1 MRFKTSNPPA
11 CEIHDGKGEALNVSQ
26 GKLAPLPGTAPDGS
40 WRIGTIDR
48 DLADGRLAIC
58 AIVARPV
65 TSSVN
70 LKGSAG
76 GVLIGTGFFVI
87 KDGCFATAKHVALE
101 AQLSMSQAENSVGL
115 FYTLTNGLSI
125 FRPIWRFAIHPTAD
139 LAFGIPH
146 EIIDNETGKAFQS
159 KILSL
164 EPNSPGLGATV
175 STWAYPLHK
184 KEMGEGGE
192 ALHFQPDFYNGVLNE
207 LYDIRGPSTKLN
219 VPYYLT
225 SIHLH
230 GGSSGGPVFNE
241 RGHVF
246 GVASCS
252 YDGAEDVA
260 FVTPI
265 DPFFEI
271 EISDVDLKDGF
282 GKRGITVGELARF
295 GQIAMWNASN
305 LK

>member
-1 MRFKTSNPPA
+1 
-11 CEIHDGKGEALNVSQ
+11 LNQDRLPS
-26 GKLAPLPGTAPDGS
+26 LPGTALDGN

-58 AIVARPV
+58 AIVARQAS
-65 TSSVN
+65 SSVN
-70 LKGSAG
+70 LRGFAG
-76 GVLIGTGFFVI
+76 GTLIGTGFFVI
-87 KDGCFATAKHVALE
+87 KDGGFATAKHVALE
-101 AQLSMSQAENSVGL
+101 AQHSMSQTENSVGL
-115 FYTLTNGLSI
+115 VYTLSNGLSV
-125 FRPIWRFAIHPTAD
+125 FRPIWKFAIHPTAD

-146 EIIDNETGKAFQS
+146 EIIDNATGAVFQS

-164 EPNSPGLGATV
+164 EPNSPGVGAAI

-184 KEMGEGGE
+184 KETGEGGDE
-192 ALHFQPDFYNGVLNE
+192 TLYFQPDFYNGVLNE
-207 LYDIRGPSTKLN
+207 FYDVRGPSAKLSA
-219 VPYYLT
+219 PYYLT

-246 GVASCS
+246 GIASCS
-252 YDGAEDVA
+252 YDGAVDVA

-271 EISDVDLKDGF
+271 EISNVDLKDGL
-282 GKRGITVGELARF
+282 GPRGVTVRELASL
-295 GQIAMWNASN
+295 GQIAMWNAPN

>member
-1 MRFKTSNPPA
+1 
-11 CEIHDGKGEALNVSQ
+11 
-26 GKLAPLPGTAPDGS
+26 
-40 WRIGTIDR
+40 
-48 DLADGRLAIC
+48 LADGRLAIC
-58 AIVARPV
+58 AIVARPA

-87 KDGCFATAKHVALE
+87 KDGGFATAKHVALE
-101 AQLSMSQAENSVGL
+101 AQRSMSQAENSVGL
-115 FYTLTNGLSI
+115 VYTLTNGLSI
-125 FRPIWRFAIHPTAD
+125 FRPIWRFAIHATAD

-146 EIIDNETGKAFQS
+146 EIIDDETGKAFQS

-164 EPNSPGLGATV
+164 EPSSPGLGAAI
-175 STWAYPLHK
+175 STCAYPLHK
-184 KEMGEGGE
+184 KEMEEGGE
-192 ALHFQPDFYNGVLNE
+192 ALHFQPNFYDGILNE
-207 LYDIRGPSTKLN
+207 LYEARGPSTKLN
-219 VPYYLT
+219 APYYLT

-246 GVASCS
+246 GIASCS

-282 GKRGITVGELARF
+282 VPRGVTVGELARL
-295 GQIAMWNASN
+295 GQIAMWNAPN

>member
-1 MRFKTSNPPA
+1 MSV
-11 CEIHDGKGEALNVSQ
+11 E
-26 GKLAPLPGTAPDGS
+26 KLPSLPGTAPDGS
-40 WRIGTIDR
+40 WLVGTIDR
-48 DLADGRLAIC
+48 DPADGRLAIC
-58 AIVARPV
+58 AIVARAAA
-65 TSSVN
+65 SSVN
-70 LKGSAG
+70 LKGAVG
-76 GVLIGTGFFVI
+76 GTLIGTGFFVI
-87 KDGCFATAKHVALE
+87 KDGAFATAKHVALE
-101 AQLSMSQAENSVGL
+101 AKRSMSQAENSVGL
-115 FYTLTNGLSI
+115 VYTLSNGLSV

-146 EIIDNETGKAFQS
+146 EIIDNETGAAFQS

-164 EPNSPGLGATV
+164 QPSSPGVGAAI

-184 KEMGEGGE
+184 TEMAEGGE
-192 ALHFQPDFYNGVLNE
+192 VLHFQPDFYNGVLNE
-207 LYDIRGPSTKLN
+207 FYDVRGPSAKLN

-252 YDGAEDVA
+252 YEGAEDVA

-265 DPFFEI
+265 GPFFEI
-271 EISDVDLKDGF
+271 EISNVDLKDG
-282 GKRGITVGELARF
+282 RGQRGVMVGELARL
-295 GQIAMWNASN
+295 GQIATWNALN

>member
-1 MRFKTSNPPA
+1 
-11 CEIHDGKGEALNVSQ
+11 VSQ
-26 GKLAPLPGTAPDGS
+26 EKLPSLPGTAPDGS

-58 AIVARPV
+58 AIVARPAM
-65 TSSVN
+65 SSVN

-87 KDGCFATAKHVALE
+87 KDGGFATAKHVALE
-101 AQLSMSQAENSVGL
+101 AQRSMSQAENSVGL
-115 FYTLTNGLSI
+115 VYTLSNGLSI
-125 FRPIWRFAIHPTAD
+125 FRPIWRFAIHATAD

-164 EPNSPGLGATV
+164 EPSSPGLGAAI

-184 KEMGEGGE
+184 KEMEEGGE
-192 ALHFQPDFYNGVLNE
+192 ALHFQPNFYDGVLNE
-207 LYDIRGPSTKLN
+207 LYEARGPSTKLN
-219 VPYYLT
+219 APYYLT

-246 GVASCS
+246 GIASCS

-282 GKRGITVGELARF
+282 GPRGVTVGELARL
-295 GQIAMWNASN
+295 GQIAMWNAPN

>member
-1 MRFKTSNPPA
+1 LDVNQK
-11 CEIHDGKGEALNVSQ
+11 
-26 GKLAPLPGTAPDGS
+26 KLPSLPGTAPDGS

-48 DLADGRLAIC
+48 DAADGRLAIC
-58 AIVARPV
+58 AIVARPAE
-65 TSSVN
+65 SAVN
-70 LKGSAG
+70 LRGAIG
-76 GVLIGTGFFVI
+76 GTLIGTGFFVI
-87 KDGCFATAKHVALE
+87 KDGGFATAKHVALE
-101 AQLSMSQAENSVGL
+101 AQRSMSQAENSVGL
-115 FYTLTNGLSI
+115 VYTLSNGLSV

-146 EIIDNETGKAFQS
+146 EIIDNTTGAAFQS

-164 EPNSPGLGATV
+164 EPSSPGVNAAI
-175 STWAYPLHK
+175 STWAYPLHIR
-184 KEMGEGGE
+184 EIAEEGDE
-192 ALHFQPDFYNGVLNE
+192 ALHFQPDFYNGVLDE
-207 LYDIRGPSTKLN
+207 LYEVRGPSVKLN
-219 VPYYLT
+219 APYYLT

-246 GVASCS
+246 GIASCS
-252 YDGAEDVA
+252 YEGAEDVA

-271 EISDVDLKDGF
+271 EISNVNLKDGH
-282 GKRGITVGELARF
+282 GPRWVTVGELARL
-295 GQIAMWNASN
+295 GQVAMWNAPN